1 MNNTLILSLL
11 ITSTE
16 AHCKI
21 PTSTKY
27 KTSEPI
33 YNETKPIARKNKHT
47 KRTKGRKKRTSDR
60 PHFQRSI

>member
-1 MNNTLILSLL
+1 MNNALILSLL

-27 KTSEPI
+27 KIPETL
-33 YNETKPIARKNKHT
+33 YNETKPVARKIKNT
-47 KRTKGRKKRTSDR
+47 KRTKAVKRRVSDR

>member
-1 MNNTLILSLL
+1 MNKALILSLL

-27 KTSEPI
+27 KIPEI
-33 YNETKPIARKNKHT
+33 LYNKTKPIARRNKHT
-47 KRTKGRKKRTSDR
+47 KRKKGKKKRTSDR

>member
-1 MNNTLILSLL
+1 MNNALILSLL

-21 PTSTKY
+21 PTSKY
-27 KTSEPI
+27 KIPETL
-33 YNETKPIARKNKHT
+33 YNEVKPIARKNKHT
-47 KRTKGRKKRTSDR
+47 KRTKGRKKRASDR